1 MILDAR
7 TLDYSALIFRVIILM
22 LGIALGGI
30 LVIKGKRKMGILQ
43 IIASISVPLLTS
55 ICCVYMKNVLKMNR
69 MNISAGAEELTKKRG
84 KRSLLQGII
93 SNINILQGKDTAA
106 DTETRMRLISA
117 TNGFGRIGRKN
128 PSSQRTIP
136 PE

>member
-30 LVIKGKRKMGILQ
+30 LVIKGKRKMGIIQ

-55 ICCVYMKNVLKMNR
+55 ICCVYMKNVTFDFFY
-69 MNISAGAEELTKKRG
+69 ISDFELVTSMAVNNMVELLPESIILLYIAFISITTLSIEALVKSYLTRSKKLD
-84 KRSLLQGII
+84 K
-93 SNINILQGKDTAA
+93 KA
-106 DTETRMRLISA
+106 
-117 TNGFGRIGRKN
+117 K
-128 PSSQRTIP
+128 
-136 PE
+136 

>member
-55 ICCVYMKNVLKMNR
+55 ICCVYMKNVTLDFFY
-69 MNISAGAEELTKKRG
+69 ISDFELVTSMAVNNMVELLPESIILLYIAFISITTLSIEALVKSYLTRSKKLD
-84 KRSLLQGII
+84 K
-93 SNINILQGKDTAA
+93 KA
-106 DTETRMRLISA
+106 
-117 TNGFGRIGRKN
+117 K
-128 PSSQRTIP
+128 
-136 PE
+136 

>member
-55 ICCVYMKNVLKMNR
+55 ICCVYMKNVTFDFFY
-69 MNISAGAEELTKKRG
+69 ISDFEVVTSMAVNNMVELLPESIILLYIAFISITTLSIEALVKSYLTRSKKLD
-84 KRSLLQGII
+84 K
-93 SNINILQGKDTAA
+93 KA
-106 DTETRMRLISA
+106 
-117 TNGFGRIGRKN
+117 K
-128 PSSQRTIP
+128 
-136 PE
+136 

>member
-55 ICCVYMKNVLKMNR
+55 ICCVYMKNVTFDFFY
-69 MNISAGAEELTKKRG
+69 ISDFELVTSMAVNNMVELLPESIILLYIAFISITTLSIEALVKSYLTRSKK
-84 KRSLLQGII
+84 K
-93 SNINILQGKDTAA
+93 K
-106 DTETRMRLISA
+106 
-117 TNGFGRIGRKN
+117 KN
-128 PSSQRTIP
+128 Y
-136 PE
+136 

>member
-55 ICCVYMKNVLKMNR
+55 ICCVYMKNVTFDFFY
-69 MNISAGAEELTKKRG
+69 ISDFELVTSMIVNNMVELLPESIILLYIAFISITTLSIESLVKSYLTRSKKLD
-84 KRSLLQGII
+84 K
-93 SNINILQGKDTAA
+93 KA
-106 DTETRMRLISA
+106 
-117 TNGFGRIGRKN
+117 K
-128 PSSQRTIP
+128 
-136 PE
+136 

>member
-55 ICCVYMKNVLKMNR
+55 ICCVYLKNVTFDFFY
-69 MNISAGAEELTKKRG
+69 ISDFELVTSMVVNDMVELLPESIILLYIAFISITTLSIEALVKSYPTRSKKLD
-84 KRSLLQGII
+84 K
-93 SNINILQGKDTAA
+93 KA
-106 DTETRMRLISA
+106 
-117 TNGFGRIGRKN
+117 K
-128 PSSQRTIP
+128 
-136 PE
+136 

>member
-30 LVIKGKRKMGILQ
+30 LVIKGKRKMGIIQ

-55 ICCVYMKNVLKMNR
+55 ICCVYMKNVTFDFFYVSDFELVTSMVVNN
-69 MNISAGAEELTKKRG
+69 MVELLPESIILLYIAFISITTLSIEALVKSYLTRSKKLD
-84 KRSLLQGII
+84 K
-93 SNINILQGKDTAA
+93 KA
-106 DTETRMRLISA
+106 
-117 TNGFGRIGRKN
+117 K
-128 PSSQRTIP
+128 
-136 PE
+136 

>member
-43 IIASISVPLLTS
+43 IVASISVPLLTS
-55 ICCVYMKNVLKMNR
+55 ICCVYMKNVTFDFFY
-69 MNISAGAEELTKKRG
+69 ISDFELVTSMAVNNMVELLPESIILLYIAFISITTLSIEALVKSYLTRSKKLD
-84 KRSLLQGII
+84 K
-93 SNINILQGKDTAA
+93 KA
-106 DTETRMRLISA
+106 
-117 TNGFGRIGRKN
+117 K
-128 PSSQRTIP
+128 
-136 PE
+136 

>member
-7 TLDYSALIFRVIILM
+7 TLDCSALIFRVIILM

-55 ICCVYMKNVLKMNR
+55 ICCVYMKNVTFDFFY
-69 MNISAGAEELTKKRG
+69 ISDFELVTSMAVNNMVELLPESIILLYIAFISITTLSIEALVKSYLTRSKKLD
-84 KRSLLQGII
+84 K
-93 SNINILQGKDTAA
+93 KA
-106 DTETRMRLISA
+106 
-117 TNGFGRIGRKN
+117 K
-128 PSSQRTIP
+128 
-136 PE
+136 

>member
-43 IIASISVPLLTS
+43 IIASICVPLLTS
-55 ICCVYMKNVLKMNR
+55 ICCVYMKNVTFDFFY
-69 MNISAGAEELTKKRG
+69 ISDFELVTSMAVNNMVELLPESIILLYIAFISITTLTIEALIKSYLTRSKKLD
-84 KRSLLQGII
+84 K
-93 SNINILQGKDTAA
+93 KA
-106 DTETRMRLISA
+106 
-117 TNGFGRIGRKN
+117 K
-128 PSSQRTIP
+128 
-136 PE
+136 

>member
-30 LVIKGKRKMGILQ
+30 LVVKGKRKMGILQ

-55 ICCVYMKNVLKMNR
+55 TCCVYMKNVTFDFFY
-69 MNISAGAEELTKKRG
+69 ISDFELVTSMVVNNMVELLPESIILLYIAFISITTLSIEALVKSYLTRSKKLD
-84 KRSLLQGII
+84 K
-93 SNINILQGKDTAA
+93 KA
-106 DTETRMRLISA
+106 
-117 TNGFGRIGRKN
+117 K
-128 PSSQRTIP
+128 
-136 PE
+136 

>member
-55 ICCVYMKNVLKMNR
+55 ICCIYMKNVTFDFFY
-69 MNISAGAEELTKKRG
+69 ISDFELVTSMAVNNMVELLPESIILLYIAFISITTLSIEALVKSYLTRSKKLD
-84 KRSLLQGII
+84 K
-93 SNINILQGKDTAA
+93 KA
-106 DTETRMRLISA
+106 
-117 TNGFGRIGRKN
+117 K
-128 PSSQRTIP
+128 
-136 PE
+136 

>member
-55 ICCVYMKNVLKMNR
+55 ICCVYMKNVTFDFFY
-69 MNISAGAEELTKKRG
+69 ISDFELVTYMAVNNMVELLPESIILLYIAFISITTLSIEALVKSYLTRSKKLD
-84 KRSLLQGII
+84 K
-93 SNINILQGKDTAA
+93 KA
-106 DTETRMRLISA
+106 
-117 TNGFGRIGRKN
+117 K
-128 PSSQRTIP
+128 
-136 PE
+136 

>member
-55 ICCVYMKNVLKMNR
+55 ICCVYMKNVTFDFFY
-69 MNISAGAEELTKKRG
+69 ISDFELVTSMAVNNMVELLPESIILLYIAFISITTLSIEALVKSYLTRSKKLG
-84 KRSLLQGII
+84 KKLNEKINKALL
-93 SNINILQGKDTAA
+93 
-106 DTETRMRLISA
+106 R
-117 TNGFGRIGRKN
+117 
-128 PSSQRTIP
+128 
-136 PE
+136 

>member
-30 LVIKGKRKMGILQ
+30 LVIKGKRTMGILQ

-55 ICCVYMKNVLKMNR
+55 ICCVYMKNVTFDFFY
-69 MNISAGAEELTKKRG
+69 ISDFELVTSMAVNNMVELLPESIILLYIAFISITTLSIEALVKSYLTRSKKLD
-84 KRSLLQGII
+84 K
-93 SNINILQGKDTAA
+93 KA
-106 DTETRMRLISA
+106 
-117 TNGFGRIGRKN
+117 K
-128 PSSQRTIP
+128 
-136 PE
+136 

>member
-55 ICCVYMKNVLKMNR
+55 ICCVYMKNVTFDFFY
-69 MNISAGAEELTKKRG
+69 ISDFELVTSMVVNNMVELLPESIILLCIAFISITTLSIEALIKSYLTRSKKLD
-84 KRSLLQGII
+84 K
-93 SNINILQGKDTAA
+93 KA
-106 DTETRMRLISA
+106 
-117 TNGFGRIGRKN
+117 K
-128 PSSQRTIP
+128 
-136 PE
+136 

>member
-30 LVIKGKRKMGILQ
+30 LVIKGNRKMGILQ

-55 ICCVYMKNVLKMNR
+55 ICCVYMKNVTFDFFY
-69 MNISAGAEELTKKRG
+69 ISDFELVTSMAVNNMVELLPESIILLYIAFISITTLSIEALVKSYLTRSKKLD
-84 KRSLLQGII
+84 K
-93 SNINILQGKDTAA
+93 KA
-106 DTETRMRLISA
+106 
-117 TNGFGRIGRKN
+117 K
-128 PSSQRTIP
+128 
-136 PE
+136 

>member
-7 TLDYSALIFRVIILM
+7 TLDYSALILRVIILM

-55 ICCVYMKNVLKMNR
+55 ICCVYMKNVTFDFFY
-69 MNISAGAEELTKKRG
+69 ISDFELVTSMAVNNMVELLPESIILLYIAFISITTLSIEALVKSYLTRSKKLD
-84 KRSLLQGII
+84 K
-93 SNINILQGKDTAA
+93 KA
-106 DTETRMRLISA
+106 
-117 TNGFGRIGRKN
+117 K
-128 PSSQRTIP
+128 
-136 PE
+136 

>member
-55 ICCVYMKNVLKMNR
+55 ICCVYMKNVTFDFFY
-69 MNISAGAEELTKKRG
+69 ISDFELVTSMAVNNMVELLPESIILLYIAFISITTLSIEALVKSYITRSKKLD
-84 KRSLLQGII
+84 K
-93 SNINILQGKDTAA
+93 KA
-106 DTETRMRLISA
+106 
-117 TNGFGRIGRKN
+117 K
-128 PSSQRTIP
+128 
-136 PE
+136 

>member
-22 LGIALGGI
+22 FGIALGGI

-55 ICCVYMKNVLKMNR
+55 ICCVYMKNVTFDFFY
-69 MNISAGAEELTKKRG
+69 ISDFELVTSMAVNNMVELLPESIILLYIAFISITTLSIEALVKSYLTRSKKLD
-84 KRSLLQGII
+84 K
-93 SNINILQGKDTAA
+93 KA
-106 DTETRMRLISA
+106 
-117 TNGFGRIGRKN
+117 K
-128 PSSQRTIP
+128 
-136 PE
+136 

>member
-55 ICCVYMKNVLKMNR
+55 ICCVYMKNVTFDFFY
-69 MNISAGAEELTKKRG
+69 ISDFELVTSMAVNNMVELLPESIILLYIAFISITTLSIEALVKSYLARRKKLD
-84 KRSLLQGII
+84 K
-93 SNINILQGKDTAA
+93 KA
-106 DTETRMRLISA
+106 
-117 TNGFGRIGRKN
+117 K
-128 PSSQRTIP
+128 
-136 PE
+136 

>member
-55 ICCVYMKNVLKMNR
+55 ICCVYMKNVTFDFFY
-69 MNISAGAEELTKKRG
+69 ISDFELVTSMAVNNMVELLPESIILLYMAFISITTLSIEALVKSYLTRSKKLD
-84 KRSLLQGII
+84 K
-93 SNINILQGKDTAA
+93 KA
-106 DTETRMRLISA
+106 
-117 TNGFGRIGRKN
+117 K
-128 PSSQRTIP
+128 
-136 PE
+136 

>member
-55 ICCVYMKNVLKMNR
+55 ICCVYMKNVTFDFFY
-69 MNISAGAEELTKKRG
+69 ISDFELVTSMAVNNMVELLPESIILLYIAFISITTLSIEALVKSYLTRSKKLD
-84 KRSLLQGII
+84 K
-93 SNINILQGKDTAA
+93 KA
-106 DTETRMRLISA
+106 
-117 TNGFGRIGRKN
+117 
-128 PSSQRTIP
+128 
-136 PE
+136 

>member
-43 IIASISVPLLTS
+43 IIASVSVPLLTS
-55 ICCVYMKNVLKMNR
+55 ICCVYMKNVTFDFFY
-69 MNISAGAEELTKKRG
+69 ISDFELVTSMVVNNMVELLPESIILLYIAFISITTLSIEALVKSYLTRSKKLD
-84 KRSLLQGII
+84 K
-93 SNINILQGKDTAA
+93 KA
-106 DTETRMRLISA
+106 
-117 TNGFGRIGRKN
+117 K
-128 PSSQRTIP
+128 
-136 PE
+136 

>member
-7 TLDYSALIFRVIILM
+7 TLDYLALIFRVIILM

-55 ICCVYMKNVLKMNR
+55 ICCVYMKNVTFDFFY
-69 MNISAGAEELTKKRG
+69 ISDFELVTSMAVNNMVELLPESIILLYIAFISITTLSIEALVKSYLTRSKKLD
-84 KRSLLQGII
+84 K
-93 SNINILQGKDTAA
+93 KA
-106 DTETRMRLISA
+106 
-117 TNGFGRIGRKN
+117 K
-128 PSSQRTIP
+128 
-136 PE
+136 

>member
-55 ICCVYMKNVLKMNR
+55 ICCVYMKNVTFDFFY
-69 MNISAGAEELTKKRG
+69 ISDFELVTSMAVNNMVELLPESIILLYIAFISITTLSIEALVKSYLTRSKKLD
-84 KRSLLQGII
+84 KKS
-93 SNINILQGKDTAA
+93 K
-106 DTETRMRLISA
+106 
-117 TNGFGRIGRKN
+117 
-128 PSSQRTIP
+128 
-136 PE
+136 

>member
-55 ICCVYMKNVLKMNR
+55 ICCVYMKNVTFDFFY
-69 MNISAGAEELTKKRG
+69 ISDFELVT
-84 KRSLLQGII
+84 SMAVNNMVELLPESII
-93 SNINILQGKDTAA
+93 LLYIAF
-106 DTETRMRLISA
+106 ISI
-117 TNGFGRIGRKN
+117 TTLSI
-128 PSSQRTIP
+128 
-136 PE
+136 

>member
-55 ICCVYMKNVLKMNR
+55 ICCVYMKNVTFDFFY
-69 MNISAGAEELTKKRG
+69 ISDFELVTSMAVNNMAELLPESIILLYIAFISITTLSIEALVKSYLTRSKKLD
-84 KRSLLQGII
+84 K
-93 SNINILQGKDTAA
+93 KA
-106 DTETRMRLISA
+106 
-117 TNGFGRIGRKN
+117 K
-128 PSSQRTIP
+128 
-136 PE
+136 

>member
-55 ICCVYMKNVLKMNR
+55 ICCVYMKNVTFDFFY
-69 MNISAGAEELTKKRG
+69 ISDFELVTSMAVNNMVELLPEPIILLYIAFISITTLSIEALVKSYLTRSKKLD
-84 KRSLLQGII
+84 K
-93 SNINILQGKDTAA
+93 KA
-106 DTETRMRLISA
+106 
-117 TNGFGRIGRKN
+117 K
-128 PSSQRTIP
+128 
-136 PE
+136 

>member
-55 ICCVYMKNVLKMNR
+55 ICCVYMKNVTFDFFY
-69 MNISAGAEELTKKRG
+69 ISDFELVTSMAVNNMVELLPESIILLYIAFISITTLSIEALVKIYLTRSKK
-84 KRSLLQGII
+84 
-93 SNINILQGKDTAA
+93 
-106 DTETRMRLISA
+106 TRQKS
-117 TNGFGRIGRKN
+117 
-128 PSSQRTIP
+128 
-136 PE
+136 

>member
-55 ICCVYMKNVLKMNR
+55 ICCVYMKNVTFDFFY
-69 MNISAGAEELTKKRG
+69 ISDFELVTSMIVNNMVELLPESIILLYIAFISITTLSIEALVKSYLTGSKKLD
-84 KRSLLQGII
+84 K
-93 SNINILQGKDTAA
+93 KA
-106 DTETRMRLISA
+106 
-117 TNGFGRIGRKN
+117 K
-128 PSSQRTIP
+128 
-136 PE
+136 

>member
-55 ICCVYMKNVLKMNR
+55 ICCVYMKNVTYDCFY
-69 MNISAGAEELTKKRG
+69 ISDFELVTSMAVNNMVELLPESIILLYIAFISITTLSIEALVKSYLTRSKKLD
-84 KRSLLQGII
+84 K
-93 SNINILQGKDTAA
+93 KA
-106 DTETRMRLISA
+106 
-117 TNGFGRIGRKN
+117 K
-128 PSSQRTIP
+128 
-136 PE
+136 

>member
-55 ICCVYMKNVLKMNR
+55 ICCVYMKNVTFDFFY
-69 MNISAGAEELTKKRG
+69 ISDFELVTSMAVNNMVELLPESIILLYIAFISITTLSIEALVKSYLARSKKLD
-84 KRSLLQGII
+84 KKLNEKINKALL
-93 SNINILQGKDTAA
+93 
-106 DTETRMRLISA
+106 R
-117 TNGFGRIGRKN
+117 
-128 PSSQRTIP
+128 
-136 PE
+136 

>member
-43 IIASISVPLLTS
+43 IIASVSVPLLTS
-55 ICCVYMKNVLKMNR
+55 ICCVYMKNVTFDFSY
-69 MNISAGAEELTKKRG
+69 ISDFELVTSMVVNNMVELLPESIILLYIAFISITTLSIEALVKSHLTRSKKLD
-84 KRSLLQGII
+84 K
-93 SNINILQGKDTAA
+93 KA
-106 DTETRMRLISA
+106 
-117 TNGFGRIGRKN
+117 K
-128 PSSQRTIP
+128 
-136 PE
+136 

>member
-55 ICCVYMKNVLKMNR
+55 ICCVYMKNVTFDFFY
-69 MNISAGAEELTKKRG
+69 ISDFELVTSMAVNNMVELLPESIILLYIAFISITTLSIEALIKSYLARSKKLD
-84 KRSLLQGII
+84 K
-93 SNINILQGKDTAA
+93 KA
-106 DTETRMRLISA
+106 
-117 TNGFGRIGRKN
+117 K
-128 PSSQRTIP
+128 
-136 PE
+136 

>member
-43 IIASISVPLLTS
+43 ISASISVPLLTS
-55 ICCVYMKNVLKMNR
+55 ICCVYMKNVTFDFFY
-69 MNISAGAEELTKKRG
+69 ISDFELVTSMAVNNMVELLPESIILLYIAFISITTLSIEALIKSYLTRSKKLD
-84 KRSLLQGII
+84 K
-93 SNINILQGKDTAA
+93 KA
-106 DTETRMRLISA
+106 
-117 TNGFGRIGRKN
+117 K
-128 PSSQRTIP
+128 
-136 PE
+136 

>member
-1 MILDAR
+1 MILDVR

-55 ICCVYMKNVLKMNR
+55 ICCVYMKNVTFDFFY
-69 MNISAGAEELTKKRG
+69 ISDFELVTSMAVNNMVELLPESIILLYIAFISITTLSIEALVKSYLTRSKKLD
-84 KRSLLQGII
+84 K
-93 SNINILQGKDTAA
+93 KA
-106 DTETRMRLISA
+106 
-117 TNGFGRIGRKN
+117 K
-128 PSSQRTIP
+128 
-136 PE
+136 

>member
-55 ICCVYMKNVLKMNR
+55 ICCVYMKNVTFDFFY
-69 MNISAGAEELTKKRG
+69 ISDFELVKSMAVNNMVELLPESIILLYIAFISITTLSIEALVKSYLTRSKKLD
-84 KRSLLQGII
+84 K
-93 SNINILQGKDTAA
+93 KA
-106 DTETRMRLISA
+106 
-117 TNGFGRIGRKN
+117 K
-128 PSSQRTIP
+128 
-136 PE
+136 